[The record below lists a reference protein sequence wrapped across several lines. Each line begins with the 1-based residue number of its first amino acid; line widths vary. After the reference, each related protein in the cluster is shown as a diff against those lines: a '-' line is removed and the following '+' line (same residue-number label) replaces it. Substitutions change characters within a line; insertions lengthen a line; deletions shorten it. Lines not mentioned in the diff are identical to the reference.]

1 MLALHRRMSL
11 EEYLDFTDGSEFRT
25 ELVDGELR
33 EMGAESELNVLIGS
47 FLFTIFLQFV
57 PYYCIRRGTEIVVPG
72 RAADTCYPGLLI
84 LTEAGVLAL
93 AGKKRSCITVE
104 MPAPAIVIEVVSPGK
119 PGEEN
124 YDRDYVDKRFEYAVR
139 GILEYWIID
148 PQRDVVLVLR
158 LKGDRY
164 VETVFIEQA
173 VIVSPTF
180 PTLSITATEILNAGR

>member
-1 MLALHRRMSL
+1 
-11 EEYLDFTDGSEFRT
+11 
-25 ELVDGELR
+25 
-33 EMGAESELNVLIGS
+33 
-47 FLFTIFLQFV
+47 
-57 PYYCIRRGTEIVVPG
+57 
-72 RAADTCYPGLLI
+72 
-84 LTEAGVLAL
+84 
-93 AGKKRSCITVE
+93 

>member
-1 MLALHRRMSL
+1 MSL

-72 RAADTCYPGLLI
+72 RAADTRYPDLLI

-139 GILEYWIID
+139 RILEYWIID

-180 PTLSITATEILNAGR
+180 PKLSITATEVLNAGR